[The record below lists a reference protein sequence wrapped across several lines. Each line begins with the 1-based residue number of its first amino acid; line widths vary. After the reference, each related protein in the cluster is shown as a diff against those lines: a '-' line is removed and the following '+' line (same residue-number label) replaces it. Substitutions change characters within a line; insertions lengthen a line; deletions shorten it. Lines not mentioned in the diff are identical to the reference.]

1 MLSRAA
7 DADAA
12 DDDTKLFFSVLEPSS
27 LSGYGEPGNFYLS
40 RWFIWL
46 RASMLLAFIIIM
58 SRTLSSSLLVANL
71 CINALR
77 FCLMISSD
85 SASLVFVWGSDY
97 LSNKITAFNRRS
109 MPV

>member
-40 RWFIWL
+40 R
-46 RASMLLAFIIIM
+46 
-58 SRTLSSSLLVANL
+58 
-71 CINALR
+71 
-77 FCLMISSD
+77 
-85 SASLVFVWGSDY
+85 
-97 LSNKITAFNRRS
+97 
-109 MPV
+109 